1 MVLTNYGNVVNP
13 NHERKNLPLRDGL
26 CDFGDHLWHWVYY
39 KKRDMNHKLW
49 TCFFLTVN
57 LSHETTV
64 KLSVFRRWRFYQHV
78 WIVVVSD
85 KRQVGSRVSFLFE
98 FHPVNGLIPIQTFND
113 FSKMPTKLAKN
124 WRYTKHFRTLFNRPE
139 AWTLQSSRPFS
150 KSHPTKEL
158 GFGITKK
165 IEGTLRNM
173 EKKNGETTD
182 ELMIHTSGCMIF
194 VRRTYCYDLTWYRY
208 DLMCTHK

>member
-1 MVLTNYGNVVNP
+1 MVYVILGIIYGIGSTT
-13 NHERKNLPLRDGL
+13 L
-26 CDFGDHLWHWVYY
+26 
-39 KKRDMNHKLW
+39 RDMNHNLW

-57 LSHETTV
+57 LSHETTI

-113 FSKMPTKLAKN
+113 SSKMPTKLAKN
-124 WRYTKHFRTLFNRPE
+124 WRYTRHFWTLFWLNPGQCWSWDLTRKNRPE

-165 IEGTLRNM
+165 NEGTWRNM
-173 EKKNGETTD
+173 EKRMETQQ
-182 ELMIHTSGCMIF
+182 MN
-194 VRRTYCYDLTWYRY
+194 
-208 DLMCTHK
+208 

>member
-1 MVLTNYGNVVNP
+1 MVYVILGIIYGIGSTT
-13 NHERKNLPLRDGL
+13 L
-26 CDFGDHLWHWVYY
+26 
-39 KKRDMNHKLW
+39 RDMNHNLW

-57 LSHETTV
+57 LSHETTI

-113 FSKMPTKLAKN
+113 SSKMPTKLAKN
-124 WRYTKHFRTLFNRPE
+124 WRYTRHFWTLFWLNPGQCWSWDLTRKNRPE

-165 IEGTLRNM
+165 MKEH
-173 EKKNGETTD
+173 GETWRKEWRHNRWIND
-182 ELMIHTSGCMIF
+182 SYIRMHDFCAQNLL
-194 VRRTYCYDLTWYRY
+194 VWLDLIPVWLDVYP
-208 DLMCTHK
+208 

>member
-57 LSHETTV
+57 LSHETTI

-124 WRYTKHFRTLFNRPE
+124 WRYTKHVWTLFWLNHGQCWSWDLTRKTVPMRE
-139 AWTLQSSRPFS
+139 LS
-150 KSHPTKEL
+150 KVPGLSQKATRQKNWALVSQKKLKEHWE
-158 GFGITKK
+158 TWRK
-165 IEGTLRNM
+165 RM
-173 EKKNGETTD
+173 EKQQMN
-182 ELMIHTSGCMIF
+182 
-194 VRRTYCYDLTWYRY
+194 
-208 DLMCTHK
+208 